1 MTDTQPIRNLKLKL
15 AYDGTDFHGWQ
26 VQPTL
31 PTVQGTLAQAIQHI
45 TGECVLPQ
53 GSGRT
58 DAGVHAEGQVA
69 SFPLATPIPNTNL
82 LHALNR
88 KLPPSIRILSAET
101 VPADFHARHS
111 ARGKTYQYRIF
122 APALDPARPAICPP
136 TLARYVHVCDQQ
148 LNLAAMDH
156 AAQAVIGL
164 HDFTSFA
171 ASDPDRQ
178 QRECLSQSGQSVP
191 AEGSS
196 GNELLGPQ
204 PVDKELAGNVRT
216 IFSSSWRREGQLFL
230 YTVHGSGFLHHMVR
244 NLVGS
249 FLQAG
254 LSRAGLSRAG
264 LSRAGLRGTG
274 LSGMQTPTIE
284 HILAARDRSVAG
296 PTAPASGLFLLHV
309 DY

>member
-1 MTDTQPIRNLKLKL
+1 MTDTQPIRNLKLTL

-45 TGECVLPQ
+45 TGERVLPQ

-69 SFPLATPIPNTNL
+69 SFPLATPIPDANL

-88 KLPPSIRILSAET
+88 KLPLSIRILSAET

-122 APALDPARPAICPP
+122 AAALDPARSDPARSDPVRSAICPP
-136 TLARYVHVCDQQ
+136 TLARYVHVCD
-148 LNLAAMDH
+148 LPLSLAAMQH

-178 QRECLSQSGQSVP
+178 QRECLRQNGQSVP

-196 GNELLGPQ
+196 GIDLLGPQ

-216 IFSSSWRREGQLFL
+216 IFSSNWRREGQLLL

-254 LSRAGLSRAG
+254 LSRAGLS
-264 LSRAGLRGTG
+264 GTG
-274 LSGMQTPTIE
+274 LSRMQTPTIE
-284 HILAARDRSVAG
+284 HILAAKDRSVAG
-296 PTAPASGLFLLHV
+296 PTAPASGLFLLRV